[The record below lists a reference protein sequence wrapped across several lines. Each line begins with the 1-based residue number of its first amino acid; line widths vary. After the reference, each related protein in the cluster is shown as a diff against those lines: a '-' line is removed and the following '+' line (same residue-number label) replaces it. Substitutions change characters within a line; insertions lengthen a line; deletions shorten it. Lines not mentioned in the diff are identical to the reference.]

1 MNGELAKRLL
11 GLGTIGA
18 MAAALSTGLAAAPA
32 PKPVAGVI
40 IDVKGSPTLK
50 AAADGKTLKLKL
62 QQFIYEGDVIKTGT
76 AERAAMAFVGG
87 AEMRIN
93 ESSEFQVESGG
104 GAKPTSV
111 YTKAG
116 QAWTRLL
123 HGKSGMNLRSP
134 LAVAAVRGTEADVDV
149 DDRMSVKVYEGLV
162 DVQNE
167 YGSQS
172 LRAGMM
178 TEVAGAGQ
186 APGAPRAM
194 DPNEYGAWQNQLDP
208 KDIAG
213 QLKRLA
219 SEADKSRSINLK
231 FKGKD
236 GTEKSL
242 DIKLKKK

>member
-1 MNGELAKRLL
+1 MSEELGKRVL
-11 GLGTIGA
+11 GLGA
-18 MAAALSTGLAAAPA
+18 MAALAGALATGLAAAPS

-40 IDVKGSPTLK
+40 IDVKGSPTIK
-50 AAADGKTLKLKL
+50 SAADGKTLKLKL
-62 QQFIYEGDVIKTGT
+62 QQFVYEGDLLKTGVG
-76 AERAAMAFVGG
+76 ERAAMAFVGG

-111 YTKAG
+111 FTKTG

-162 DVQNE
+162 DVQNQ

-172 LRAGMM
+172 LQAGMM

-186 APGAPRAM
+186 APQAPKAM
-194 DPNEYGAWQNQLDP
+194 NPGDYGSWQNQLDP

-219 SEADKSRSINLK
+219 NEADKSRSINLK

-236 GTEKSL
+236 GSEKSL